1 MTGGADTLWYESRHS
16 LSRLSPL
23 NNLCI
28 SQGPSLIHVTP
39 LLSNEEAKASMQ
51 PAVDFATAH
60 NGTVTIEEL
69 PSYLAFFTKYV
80 TSVEAVRLPFLRLF
94 SFLSQAGTDY

>member
-1 MTGGADTLWYESRHS
+1 
-16 LSRLSPL
+16 
-23 NNLCI
+23 
-28 SQGPSLIHVTP
+28 
-39 LLSNEEAKASMQ
+39 MQ

-80 TSVEAVRLPFLRLF
+80 TSVEAVRLPLLRLF
-94 SFLSQAGTDY
+94 SFLSQAGPD